1 MSVVY
6 YYSGNKYT
14 TEAEAQAAATSM
26 ATRMQNNPTDWM
38 ESKEI
43 TGSEEAGWQMNPTKL
58 TDAQL
63 LNPDTTKTYT
73 AYSKETGINIM
84 PLTSAE
90 LATKRDEFRAF
101 YGQEL
106 DVNVIHKID
115 NSTDPATE
123 TTITP
128 TTDMSGY
135 I

>member
-6 YYSGNKYT
+6 LYSAKQYS
-14 TEAEAQAAATSM
+14 TEADAQAAATSL

-38 ESKEI
+38 EAKEI
-43 TGSEEAGWQMNPTKL
+43 AGSADAGWQMNPEKL

-63 LNPDTTKTYT
+63 LNPDASKMYM
-73 AYSKETGINIM
+73 AYSKDAGTNVM
-84 PLTSAE
+84 PLTASE
-90 LATKRDEFRAF
+90 LAAKRDEFRAVH
-101 YGQEL
+101 GQAL
-106 DVNVIHKID
+106 NVNVIYKID
-115 NSTDPATE
+115 DSTDPTTE